1 MGKVK
6 ARAKAGAKAGGVAV
20 EHRVR
25 SDGWTPLRQRAFLR
39 ALTEMG
45 CVSDACKKVQ
55 VSTTS
60 AYRLRSKSAEFAAAW
75 ARAQKKGRAVL
86 EEAAYSRAVEGWDE
100 VVHKNGEQVSS
111 KRRYS
116 DSLLRLLVQRGDL
129 QSGFG
134 GMTQAEREAAAE
146 KAAEAA
152 GGCFTTPQRENNAR
166 ERLEKKLTEM
176 AERLEKGRIPCPDH
190 HPCVTCNGSGRID
203 DIGQF
208 EPGGPGAASG

>member
-1 MGKVK
+1 VGQEKK
-6 ARAKAGAKAGGVAV
+6 TGVAR
-20 EHRVR
+20 ELRVR
-25 SDGWTPLRQRAFLR
+25 SDGWTPIRQRAFLR

-60 AYRLRSKSAEFAAAW
+60 AYRLRARSVEFAAAW

-100 VVHKNGEQVSS
+100 VVEKDGQEVSR

-129 QSGFG
+129 QNGFG
-134 GMTQAEREAAAE
+134 GMTQEEKISAAH

-152 GGCFTTPQRENNAR
+152 GGQFWTVEADKGAN
-166 ERLEKKLTEM
+166 ERLEKKLREM
-176 AERLEKGRIPCPDH
+176 EERLTRGTIPCPDH
-190 HPCVTCNGSGRID
+190 QPCATCGGAGRID
-203 DIGQF
+203 DPDYGR
-208 EPGGPGAASG
+208 GHG

>member
-1 MGKVK
+1 MGQEKK
-6 ARAKAGAKAGGVAV
+6 IGVAR

-60 AYRLRSKSAEFAAAW
+60 AYRLRAKSSEFAAAW
-75 ARAQKKGRAVL
+75 AKAQKKGRAVL

-100 VVHKNGEQVSS
+100 VVEKDGQEVSR

-134 GMTQAEREAAAE
+134 GMSPDEREKAAH

-152 GGCFTTPQRENNAR
+152 GGCFSTPKSEGSAR
-166 ERLEKKLTEM
+166 ERLEKKLLEM
-176 AERLEKGRIPCPDH
+176 EARLTRGTIPCPDH
-190 HPCVTCNGSGRID
+190 HPCPTCDGAGRID
-203 DIGQF
+203 DPDYGR
-208 EPGGPGAASG
+208 GHG

>member
-1 MGKVK
+1 MGQEKK
-6 ARAKAGAKAGGVAV
+6 TGVAR

-60 AYRLRSKSAEFAAAW
+60 AYRLRAKSGEFAAAW
-75 ARAQKKGRAVL
+75 AKAQKKGRAVL
-86 EEAAYSRAVEGWDE
+86 EEAAYTRAVEGWDE
-100 VVHKNGEQVSS
+100 VVEKGGEVVSR

-134 GMTQAEREAAAE
+134 GMSQEEREAAAE

-152 GGCFTTPQRENNAR
+152 GGMFSTPQREGSAR

-176 AERLEKGRIPCPDH
+176 AARLEKGRIPCPDH
-190 HPCVTCNGSGRID
+190 HPCPTCNDTGRID

-208 EPGGPGAASG
+208 GPRGRGGAPD

>member
-1 MGKVK
+1 MAPFGSGSESVGREKK
-6 ARAKAGAKAGGVAV
+6 TEGVARG
-20 EHRVR
+20 HRVR

-39 ALTEMG
+39 ALSEMG

-60 AYRLRSKSAEFAAAW
+60 AYRLRAKSAEFAAAW
-75 ARAQKKGRAVL
+75 TKAQKKGRAVL
-86 EEAAYSRAVEGWDE
+86 EEAAYTRAVEGWDE
-100 VVHKNGEQVSS
+100 VVEKGGQEVSR

-134 GMTQAEREAAAE
+134 GMTQEEKISAAH

-152 GGCFTTPQRENNAR
+152 GGQFWTVESERGAN
-166 ERLEKKLTEM
+166 ERLAKKLSEM
-176 AERLEKGRIPCPDH
+176 AERLDKGTIACPDCMH
-190 HPCVTCNGSGRID
+190 CPTCDDTGRID
-203 DIGQF
+203 D
-208 EPGGPGAASG
+208 PARRGGHG

>member
-1 MGKVK
+1 MGQEKK
-6 ARAKAGAKAGGVAV
+6 TQGVAR

-60 AYRLRSKSAEFAAAW
+60 AYRLRAKSAEFAAAW
-75 ARAQKKGRAVL
+75 AKAQKKGWAVL
-86 EEAAYSRAVEGWDE
+86 EEAAYTRAVEGWDGVVEKGGE
-100 VVHKNGEQVSS
+100 VVSR

-134 GMTQAEREAAAE
+134 GMTQEEKISAAHR
-146 KAAEAA
+146 AAEAA
-152 GGCFTTPQRENNAR
+152 GGQFWTVEADRGAG
-166 ERLEKKLTEM
+166 ERLEKKLMEM
-176 AERLEKGRIPCPDH
+176 AERLDAGTIPCPNH
-190 HPCVTCNGSGRID
+190 HPCPTCDGAGRID
-203 DIGQF
+203 D
-208 EPGGPGAASG
+208 PALRGGGGGTTH